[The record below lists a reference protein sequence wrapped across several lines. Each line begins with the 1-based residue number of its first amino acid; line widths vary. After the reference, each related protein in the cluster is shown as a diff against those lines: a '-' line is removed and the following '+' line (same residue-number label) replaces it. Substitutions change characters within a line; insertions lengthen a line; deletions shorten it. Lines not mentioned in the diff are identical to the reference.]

1 MILRNAAEWH
11 WSRTLV
17 NIYVNSIVQFR
28 KVIHISG
35 VLIPFLASENLF
47 GKKLMIALVVLGLAV
62 FLVLEIFKKRL
73 SRDTLLL
80 VYRENEIKGF
90 SIEPLSYIF
99 SVLSLLSL
107 SFFIHEKL
115 CFAAIAILAA
125 GDGVAGVIGRRYG
138 RHRLSFNKD
147 KSWEGSL
154 SGFIAAVMTGF
165 YYAGIIAIEGSVFGM
180 LAGAVNKHDN
190 IAVPYAAL
198 IAMVLAQWIAAMI

>member
-1 MILRNAAEWH
+1 M
-11 WSRTLV
+11 
-17 NIYVNSIVQFR
+17 QFR

-35 VLIPFLASENLF
+35 VLIPFLAGENLF
-47 GKKLMIALVVLGLAV
+47 GKKLMIALVVLGLAAY
-62 FLVLEIFKKRL
+62 LALEIFKKRL

-80 VYRENEIKGF
+80 VYRENELKGF

-99 SVLSLLSL
+99 SVLSLLFL
-107 SFFIHEKL
+107 SFFVDEKL

-125 GDGVAGVIGRRYG
+125 GDGVAGVIGRKYG

-165 YYAGIIAIEGSVFGM
+165 YYAGTIAIVGSVFGM

-198 IAMVLAQWIAAMI
+198 IAMILAQWIATLI

>member
-1 MILRNAAEWH
+1 M
-11 WSRTLV
+11 
-17 NIYVNSIVQFR
+17 QFR

-35 VLIPFLASENLF
+35 ALIPFLAGENLF
-47 GKKLMIALVVLGLAV
+47 GKKLMIALVVLGLAAY
-62 FLVLEIFKKRL
+62 LALEIFKKRL

-80 VYRENEIKGF
+80 FYRENELKGF

-107 SFFIHEKL
+107 SFFIDETL

-138 RHRLSFNKD
+138 KHRLSFNKE

-154 SGFIAAVMTGF
+154 SGFIAALLTGF
-165 YYAGIIAIEGSVFGM
+165 YYVGTIAIVGSVFGM
-180 LAGAVNKHDN
+180 LAGAINKQDN
-190 IAVPYAAL
+190 FAVPYAAL
-198 IAMVLAQWIAAMI
+198 IAMVLAQWITAMI

>member
-1 MILRNAAEWH
+1 MKTIFYN
-11 WSRTLV
+11 TDCQ
-17 NIYVNSIVQFR
+17 NSIVQFR
-28 KVIHISG
+28 KLIHISG
-35 VLIPFLASENLF
+35 VLIPFLAGENLF

-62 FLVLEIFKKRL
+62 YLAIEIFKKRL

-107 SFFIHEKL
+107 SFFIDEKL

-125 GDGVAGVIGRRYG
+125 GDGVADLIGRKYG
-138 RHRLSFNKD
+138 RHRLSFNMD
-147 KSWEGSL
+147 KSWVGSF
-154 SGFIAAVMTGF
+154 SGFAAAVITGF
-165 YYAGIIAIEGSVFGM
+165 YYAGAIAIVGSVFGM

-198 IAMVLAQWIAAMI
+198 IAMIMAQWIATLI

>member
-1 MILRNAAEWH
+1 
-11 WSRTLV
+11 
-17 NIYVNSIVQFR
+17 VQFR

-35 VLIPFLASENLF
+35 VLIPFLARENLF
-47 GKKLMIALVVLGLAV
+47 GKKLMIALVMLGLAV

-99 SVLSLLSL
+99 SVLSLLFL
-107 SFFIHEKL
+107 SFFVDEKL

-138 RHRLSFNKD
+138 RHRLSFNKN

-154 SGFIAAVMTGF
+154 SGFVAASLTGF
-165 YYAGIIAIEGSVFGM
+165 YYAGPIAIIGSAFGM
-180 LAGAVNKHDN
+180 LAGAVSKYDN

-198 IAMVLAQWIAAMI
+198 IAMILAQWIATLI

>member
-1 MILRNAAEWH
+1 MKTIVYN
-11 WSRTLV
+11 TDCQ
-17 NIYVNSIVQFR
+17 NSIVQFR
-28 KVIHISG
+28 KLIHISG
-35 VLIPFLASENLF
+35 VLIPFLAGENLF

-62 FLVLEIFKKRL
+62 YLVLEIFKKRL

-107 SFFIHEKL
+107 SFFIDEKL
-115 CFAAIAILAA
+115 CFAAIAIFAA

-154 SGFIAAVMTGF
+154 SGFIAALLTGF
-165 YYAGIIAIEGSVFGM
+165 YYTGPIAIIGSAFGM
-180 LAGAVNKHDN
+180 LAGAVSKHDN

-198 IAMVLAQWIAAMI
+198 IAMIMAQWIATLI

>member
-1 MILRNAAEWH
+1 M
-11 WSRTLV
+11 
-17 NIYVNSIVQFR
+17 QFR

-35 VLIPFLASENLF
+35 VLIPFLAGENLF

-107 SFFIHEKL
+107 SFFIDEKL

-165 YYAGIIAIEGSVFGM
+165 YYAGTIAIVGSVFGM

-198 IAMVLAQWIAAMI
+198 IAMILAQWIATLI

>member
-1 MILRNAAEWH
+1 M
-11 WSRTLV
+11 
-17 NIYVNSIVQFR
+17 QFR
-28 KVIHISG
+28 KAIHISG
-35 VLIPFLASENLF
+35 TLIPVFAGDDFL
-47 GKKLMIALVVLGLAV
+47 GKYLTAGLLVFGLAV
-62 FLVLEIFKKRL
+62 YLFLETIKPKISPAIL
-73 SRDTLLL
+73 SL
-80 VYRENEIKGF
+80 VYKENEIKSF

-99 SVLSLLSL
+99 SVLSLLFL
-107 SFFIHEKL
+107 SFFVDEKL
-115 CFAAIAILAA
+115 CFATIAILAA

-165 YYAGIIAIEGSVFGM
+165 YYAGPIAIIGSAFGM

-198 IAMVLAQWIAAMI
+198 IAMILAQWIATLI